1 MMPETKKRKIYIAL
15 ILIIAMLLPA
25 IISTGCAADP
35 TPAPEESTTVSDE
48 PAGEP
53 PEEPVQESDPP
64 DDTLP
69 PEETGN
75 DTGGEVVGIARTY
88 VGKATATEAEYF
100 RVKENL
106 YFSRVEVGATNEIA
120 LTIILDETTGQ
131 YYVDGVPAE
140 ETELPDGGIHLE
152 AFTEYEGSMSMTT
165 LLSLSFVE
173 DGKILAGTMT
183 NIIYVYGSIAAR
195 EIWSIT
201 AFRQ

>member
-1 MMPETKKRKIYIAL
+1 MTPETKKRKLFIAL
-15 ILIIAMLLPA
+15 LLIITLLLPA

-35 TPAPEESTTVSDE
+35 APAPDE
-48 PAGEP
+48 PP
-53 PEEPVQESDPP
+53 TVTDEPVSEPP
-64 DDTLP
+64 DDVISP
-69 PEETGN
+69 PENTGK

-183 NIIYVYGSIAAR
+183 NIIYVYGSVAAR

>member
-1 MMPETKKRKIYIAL
+1 MTPETKKRKLFIAL
-15 ILIIAMLLPA
+15 LLIITLLLPA

-35 TPAPEESTTVSDE
+35 APAPDE
-48 PAGEP
+48 PP
-53 PEEPVQESDPP
+53 TVTDEPVSEPP
-64 DDTLP
+64 DDVISP
-69 PEETGN
+69 PENTGK

-140 ETELPDGGIHLE
+140 ETELPDGGVHLE

-183 NIIYVYGSIAAR
+183 NIIYVYGSVAAR

>member
-1 MMPETKKRKIYIAL
+1 MTPETKKRKLFIAL
-15 ILIIAMLLPA
+15 LLIITLLLPA

-35 TPAPEESTTVSDE
+35 APAPDE
-48 PAGEP
+48 PP
-53 PEEPVQESDPP
+53 TVTDEPVSEPP
-64 DDTLP
+64 DDVISP
-69 PEETGN
+69 PENTGN

-88 VGKATATEAEYF
+88 VGKAIATEAEYF

-131 YYVDGVPAE
+131 YYIDGVPAE
-140 ETELPDGGIHLE
+140 ETELPDGGVHLE

-183 NIIYVYGSIAAR
+183 NIIYVYGSVAAR

>member
-1 MMPETKKRKIYIAL
+1 MTPETKKRKLFIAL
-15 ILIIAMLLPA
+15 LLIITLLLPA

-35 TPAPEESTTVSDE
+35 APAPDE
-48 PAGEP
+48 PP
-53 PEEPVQESDPP
+53 TVTDEPVSEPP
-64 DDTLP
+64 DDVISP
-69 PEETGN
+69 PENTGN

-88 VGKATATEAEYF
+88 VGKAIATEAEYF

-131 YYVDGVPAE
+131 YYIDGVPAE
-140 ETELPDGGIHLE
+140 ETELQDGGVHLE

-183 NIIYVYGSIAAR
+183 NIIYVYGSVAAR